1 MKTAKLNDILMFEGK
16 LVKVTGIAEGKMIIM
31 EPVIKPIGSFII
43 EDKSIYV
50 LEHSPNFQ
58 NGAEPIQTLTDN
70 PNYWHLTTL

>member
-1 MKTAKLNDILMFEGK
+1 MKTEKLNDILMFEGK

-31 EPVIKPIGSFII
+31 EPVVKPISFLTV

-58 NGAEPIQTLTDN
+58 NGAEPVQTLTDN
-70 PNYWHLTTL
+70 Q

>member
-1 MKTAKLNDILMFEGK
+1 MNFKIRTMKTAKINDILMFEGK

-31 EPVIKPIGSFII
+31 EPVVKPISFLTV

-58 NGAEPIQTLTDN
+58 NGAEPVQTITDN
-70 PNYWHLTTL
+70 Q